1 MEKILQGVRRFHDV
15 IFPAKRE
22 FFEKLSREQQPR
34 ALFITCSDSRV
45 HPNLITQTEP
55 GDLFILRNPGN
66 IVPPFKA
73 GNDSEAATIE
83 YAVEVLNVVDIIICG
98 HSNCGAMTSLLRHC
112 DLERLPAV
120 AGWLHHAEG
129 TRRVVEA
136 TASGQPFEKQLH
148 TAVERNVLVQLDHLR
163 THPSVAGQVAAG
175 KLCLHGWVY
184 DIASG
189 DVSVYDAATQ
199 RFDSLTRRYGGA
211 GSKSEKGAAVQ
222 SSEWIAEEIR

>member
-1 MEKILQGVRRFHDV
+1 MDKILQGVRRFHDV
-15 IFPAKRE
+15 IFPSKRE
-22 FFEKLSREQQPR
+22 FFEKLAREQRPR

-66 IVPPFKA
+66 IVPPFNA

-83 YAVEVLNVVDIIICG
+83 YSVEVMKVSDIIICG
-98 HSNCGAMTSLLRHC
+98 HSNCGAMTSLLKYG
-112 DLERLPAV
+112 DLGRLPAV

-136 TASGQPFEKQLH
+136 TAAKLPFEQQLH

-163 THPSVAGQVAAG
+163 THPCVAGQCAAG
-175 KLCLHGWVY
+175 KLNLHGWIY
-184 DIASG
+184 DIPTG
-189 DVSVYDAATQ
+189 DISV
-199 RFDSLTRRYGGA
+199 FDERKRQFESLTRSKPGA
-211 GSKSEKGAAVQ
+211 NTPETD
-222 SSEWIAEEIR
+222 WIAEEIR